1 MILDHFVLDDAHAC
15 FLDSHFGE
23 RYTLLVGSHCRGKE
37 DRVHLLLR
45 VFGELLLRL
54 THAGD
59 GVFQLFDAVHDLIQ
73 FGLFHIGLLFS
84 CFLLF

>member
-1 MILDHFVLDDAHAC
+1 MVLDHFVLDDAHARL
-15 FLDSHFGE
+15 FNGHFGE
-23 RYTLLVGSHCRGKE
+23 RDTLLVGSHRRREE
-37 DRVHLLLR
+37 DRVDLLLR
-45 VFGELLLRL
+45 VVGELLLRL

-59 GVFQLFDAVHDLIQ
+59 GLFQLFDVVHDLIL